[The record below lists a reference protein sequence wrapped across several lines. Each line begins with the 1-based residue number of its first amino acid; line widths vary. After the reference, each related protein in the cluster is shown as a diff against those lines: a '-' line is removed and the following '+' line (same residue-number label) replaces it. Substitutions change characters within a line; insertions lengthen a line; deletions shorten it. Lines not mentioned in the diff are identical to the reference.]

1 MFDKV
6 SKEITKLDDVLII
19 SDDDLDGIFSAKLMS
34 IILSKLETKHKIIF
48 KKRNKIKK
56 DIFSNINEKEVI
68 LLDLALKE
76 NILKS
81 ISRNNKKIIYI
92 DHHHRY
98 VPENL
103 SENIIFFDYKALFN
117 EDLCTTCIVYRIGKH
132 LFKDFSK
139 YSIIAFMGMIG
150 DVSYDTVVLNDFKRE
165 YKNLLKEKLPIIS
178 FYYFFTLLSS
188 LDPED
193 FLDLDFNKDIIF
205 ILNKIKEK
213 RIYKKLNIFFKRILN
228 FKIICKDENLIL
240 IEAEKP
246 SLLST
251 FLSPFYDNKIVIG
264 MTPSKKLIFKRKTTK
279 VSLRTTR
286 DDIDLGLIAKEF
298 TENYGISGGGHK
310 KAAGAIIKTED
321 IEKFIEFIKKR
332 L

>member
-6 SKEITKLDDVLII
+6 SKEITKLNDVLII

-34 IILSKLETKHKIIF
+34 IILSKLRIKHKIIF
-48 KKRNKIKK
+48 RRRNNTKKN
-56 DIFSNINEKEVI
+56 IFSNINEKEVI

-76 NILKS
+76 NVLKN
-81 ISRNNKKIIYI
+81 ISKDKKLIYI
-92 DHHHRY
+92 DHHYRY
-98 VPENL
+98 IPEDL
-103 SENIIFFDYKALFN
+103 TENVIFFDYKALYN

-132 LFKDFSK
+132 LFEDFSK
-139 YSIIAFMGMIG
+139 YSIIALMGMIG

-178 FYYFFTLLSS
+178 LYYFFTLISS

-193 FLDLDFNKDIIF
+193 LLDIDFDKDIVF

-213 RIYKKLNIFFKRILN
+213 KIYKKLNLFFRKILD
-228 FKIICKDENLIL
+228 FKIIYKDENLIL
-240 IEAEKP
+240 IESKKP

-251 FLSPFYDNKIVIG
+251 FLSPFYNDKIVVAI
-264 MTPSKKLIFKRKTTK
+264 TSSKKFIFKRKTIK
-279 VSLRTTR
+279 ISLRTAR
-286 DDIDLGLIAKEF
+286 EDIDLGLIAKEF

-321 IEKFIEFIKKR
+321 IERFIEFIKKR